1 MSYHSRMIL
10 YADSSNHPIRT
21 DMGNSAR
28 SRDPI
33 YVFEIGG
40 EYLFSH
46 YFYRSDTFSELRMYY
61 NDDEYRFEIPD
72 NDFPRVLELLEQDH
86 YEPIRVEDIAA
97 FAVVKE
103 QSTEHKDILRNS
115 VVNESRDGYNFFV
128 MKSPQAV
135 TEAVEQGATR
145 LKATDLVLGL

>member
-1 MSYHSRMIL
+1 
-10 YADSSNHPIRT
+10 
-21 DMGNSAR
+21 MGNSAR

-33 YVFEIGG
+33 YVFEIGS